1 MLMINKSSNYM
12 YKTVSSYCLKYRS
25 IENIQNPKVFKIE
38 NGRIMI
44 LSKFALF
51 NSKKLFKSNKQE
63 DC

>member
-1 MLMINKSSNYM
+1 M
-12 YKTVSSYCLKYRS
+12 SSYCLKYRS

-51 NSKKLFKSNKQE
+51 NSKKLLKSNKQE
-63 DC
+63 DY